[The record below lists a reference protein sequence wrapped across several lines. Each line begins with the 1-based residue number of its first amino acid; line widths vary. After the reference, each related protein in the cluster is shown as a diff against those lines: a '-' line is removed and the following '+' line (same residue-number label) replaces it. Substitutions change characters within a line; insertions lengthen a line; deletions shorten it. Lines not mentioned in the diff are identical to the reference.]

1 MIKAKDIATVTVDG
15 APFTAWTEF
24 EVEYN
29 LQHTSVGLLRL
40 STTEPNAF
48 LGKATQIWP
57 GRKVDLALGGVPVFS
72 GITTVRQAHI
82 AAAQHDLHIVVESH
96 DYPLGVGTLNP
107 NPGEYKNQTIQQ
119 ITSALA
125 GKVGV
130 AVKVHGGAGA
140 GVPFPMYRETAG
152 QSILSAIETLARCRN
167 YHLCFDP
174 TSALLHLVPL
184 DVPFLGGSGGINLVE
199 GKNFFDGTVTLQKD
213 WGAQLG
219 GAPKIVN
226 VVSQQTGGTPT
237 QVAGPLSANILTPV
251 PNPYWGLW
259 PAVSGKAG
267 DPWSITVVPELPS
280 SPQEAKLRGQH
291 EIDLLGMTQAEAL
304 ISVEGWFS
312 GNTPWHTMIN
322 NPATLKSPSLVPP
335 NFSGG
340 WRLIGVR
347 YRQSNTGGS
356 NTVLILNIK
365 VQGVTQLDGPIG

>member
-1 MIKAKDIATVTVDG
+1 M
-15 APFTAWTEF
+15 
-24 EVEYN
+24 
-29 LQHTSVGLLRL
+29 
-40 STTEPNAF
+40 
-48 LGKATQIWP
+48 
-57 GRKVDLALGGVPVFS
+57 
-72 GITTVRQAHI
+72 
-82 AAAQHDLHIVVESH
+82 
-96 DYPLGVGTLNP
+96 
-107 NPGEYKNQTIQQ
+107 
-119 ITSALA
+119 
-125 GKVGV
+125 
-130 AVKVHGGAGA
+130 
-140 GVPFPMYRETAG
+140 
-152 QSILSAIETLARCRN
+152 
-167 YHLCFDP
+167 
-174 TSALLHLVPL
+174 
-184 DVPFLGGSGGINLVE
+184 
-199 GKNFFDGTVTLQKD
+199 
-213 WGAQLG
+213 
-219 GAPKIVN
+219 
-226 VVSQQTGGTPT
+226 
-237 QVAGPLSANILTPV
+237 